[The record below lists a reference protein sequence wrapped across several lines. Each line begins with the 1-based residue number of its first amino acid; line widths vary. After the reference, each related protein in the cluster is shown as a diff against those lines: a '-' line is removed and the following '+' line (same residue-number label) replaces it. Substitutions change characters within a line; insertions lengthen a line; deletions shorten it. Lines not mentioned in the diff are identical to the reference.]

1 MNADPD
7 KEKNMLAIESFHR
20 RGEIPVLFPR
30 LRQRKRA
37 PFFSPC
43 YRKRKRPS
51 TPSSPGRI
59 LPSSAG
65 VTDDAFRRRRHRRR
79 RRRRRWDQQQNQ
91 RRNQKKRAEKQR
103 RNDGAYKFEAA
114 QSGRGEGGGATE
126 QSDGR
131 ISNALPRVLSATT
144 AAASSRQRRHRRRR
158 SADSDRF
165 ATFSCP
171 SQEAVSLERLPPAP
185 VALNENTNPHRRRL
199 FQCRRRRLNGSV
211 LNLSDGFTQLI
222 PRLWPVLG
230 PGCRGTNSWMFTYV
244 SLFVTCCFYHRFTFS
259 LFSHVV
265 TVVSRG
271 IRVPTGI
278 PTVDNLATVFW
289 IRPMSL
295 SST

>member
-1 MNADPD
+1 MLQETQTAINTIESRPHSPLVGRRDGRRVPAPKTPAAAAAAAVRPTTKPEAKS
-7 KEKNMLAIESFHR
+7 KEKSREAAS
-20 RGEIPVLFPR
+20 
-30 LRQRKRA
+30 Q
-37 PFFSPC
+37 
-43 YRKRKRPS
+43 
-51 TPSSPGRI
+51 
-59 LPSSAG
+59 
-65 VTDDAFRRRRHRRR
+65 RRRIQI
-79 RRRRRWDQQQNQ
+79 WGG
-91 RRNQKKRAEKQR
+91 AEW
-103 RNDGAYKFEAA
+103 E
-114 QSGRGEGGGATE
+114 GRGGGATE